1 LLICPTCKTHFE
13 GEEHFCP
20 RDGSPLAAPRVAA
33 VPAPGAAAAPDPGD
47 PLLGRVLG
55 GRYRLLERLGQ
66 GGMGTVYRG
75 THTLMEKPVAVKILR
90 AELATDG
97 EAVARFH
104 REARSASRLDHD
116 HCIRVTDF
124 GQSDDGLLFLVME
137 LLDGVSLSHV
147 TRRGPLPAAR
157 AAAVGVAIAEALG
170 HAHEQGIIHRDL
182 KPDNVFLARRPKGRE
197 IVKVLDFGLAKLA
210 SDSALGPSITRD
222 GTVFG
227 TPEYMA
233 PEQAEGE
240 RLDNRT
246 DIYGLGVILY
256 QLVTGE
262 VPFSS
267 PNFVALLTKQVSE
280 QPVPPRERRPELDI
294 PPGLELVILRCLEK
308 SRDDRFATA
317 ADLSDALEPFAA
329 GDVSQAGLLPT
340 REHGHSG
347 GLPALGR
354 EAEAGADEDGTP
366 TREDAAPTPE
376 PYEPEGTLTDSQLR
390 EEAMPGRFGRNVA
403 FTLMA
408 VALVTAALGFVFFNR
423 AHQRPQPPA
432 PDTPPPA
439 PTVAETPLT
448 HGKRLISEGDLDG
461 ADKVL
466 RAARA
471 QGDSPELQE
480 AMSEVAEQLGNRLGA
495 LAHMHRATHLAPNDA
510 EPRARLAALLL
521 RLGQPAEACRQAQL
535 ALKLDA
541 GARATAARSV
551 ITHARCREGA
561 TADKGT
567 R

>member
-1 LLICPTCKTHFE
+1 LLICPTCKTHFA

-20 RDGSPLAAPRVAA
+20 RDGSPLAEPRVAPGNGVSHA
-33 VPAPGAAAAPDPGD
+33 VDGD

-55 GRYRLLERLGQ
+55 GRYRLIERLGQ
-66 GGMGTVYRG
+66 GGMGTVYRA
-75 THTLMEKPVAVKILR
+75 THTLMDKPVAVKILR

-124 GQSDDGLLFLVME
+124 GQSDDGLLYLVME
-137 LLDGVSLSHV
+137 LLDGVSLSHI

-157 AAAVGVAIAEALG
+157 AAAVGVAIAEALA

-240 RLDNRT
+240 KLDNRT

-267 PNFVALLTKQVSE
+267 TNFVALLTKQVSE
-280 QPVPPRERRPELDI
+280 APLPPTERRPDLDI
-294 PPGLELVILRCLEK
+294 PPALELVILRCLEK
-308 SRDDRFATA
+308 GREERFATA
-317 ADLSDALEPFAA
+317 GELAEALAPFAA
-329 GDVSQAGLLPT
+329 SDHSQATLLPT
-340 REHGHSG
+340 RDPPSG
-347 GLPALGR
+347 TFETDPA
-354 EAEAGADEDGTP
+354 
-366 TREDAAPTPE
+366 TRDMQALTPE
-376 PYEPEGTLTDSQLR
+376 PHVPDEQAGDPDDEATESQLGIEVR
-390 EEAMPGRFGRNVA
+390 KFGRNVA
-403 FTLMA
+403 IGLMA
-408 VALVTAALGFVFFNR
+408 VALVTAALGSVFFNR
-423 AHQRPQPPA
+423 ASHRRGEA
-432 PDTPPPA
+432 EA
-439 PTVAETPLT
+439 ATVAPASTVETPLVRA
-448 HGKRLISEGDLDG
+448 KKLIAEGDLDG

-471 QGDSPELQE
+471 TGDSAELQE

-495 LAHMHRATHLAPNDA
+495 LAHMHRATRLAPGDA

-535 ALKLDA
+535 ALKLDT
-541 GARATAARSV
+541 GPRATAARSV
-551 ITHARCREGA
+551 ITHARCR
-561 TADKGT
+561 TT
-567 R
+567 P

>member
-20 RDGSPLAAPRVAA
+20 RDGSPLAAPRIAA
-33 VPAPGAAAAPDPGD
+33 VPGPHQSADDGDPGD

-55 GRYRLLERLGQ
+55 GRYRLIERLGQ

-75 THTLMEKPVAVKILR
+75 THTLMDKPVAVKILR
-90 AELATDG
+90 AELATDA

-240 RLDNRT
+240 KLDNRT

-256 QLVTGE
+256 QLVTGD

-267 PNFVALLTKQVSE
+267 PNFVALLTKQVAE
-280 QPVPPRERRPELDI
+280 APVPPRERRADLDI

-317 ADLSDALEPFAA
+317 AELADALEPFAA
-329 GDVSQAGLLPT
+329 ADVSQMTLLPT
-340 REHGHSG
+340 RDHHAGA
-347 GLPALGR
+347 PALSH
-354 EAEAGADEDGTP
+354 EDDGAA
-366 TREDAAPTPE
+366 TRDMAAATPE
-376 PYEPEGTLTDSQLR
+376 PDEPDDGDGPLTDSQLAA
-390 EEAMPGRFGRNVA
+390 EPGRFGRNVA
-403 FTLMA
+403 FALMA
-408 VALVTAALGFVFFNR
+408 IALVTAALGFVFFNR
-423 AHQRPQPPA
+423 AQHRPPLEADARALAPA
-432 PDTPPPA
+432 TG
-439 PTVAETPLT
+439 ETALV
-448 HGKRLISEGDLDG
+448 HGKRLLSEGDLDG

-466 RAARA
+466 RAART

-521 RLGQPAEACRQAQL
+521 RLGQAAEACRQAQL

-551 ITHARCREGA
+551 ITHARCR
-561 TADKGT
+561 TVDKGSP
-567 R
+567 